1 MDEDAV
7 SRTERGRKEMGAPK
21 RVMGTHLPFFIV
33 KLIQKTSTAKW
44 GFKNK
49 DMVCVPM
56 AACNPTIAS
65 AQTRACVPIPALL
78 GVPFPSA
85 LY

>member
-1 MDEDAV
+1 MDADAV
-7 SRTERGRKEMGAPK
+7 SRTERERKEMGAPK
-21 RVMGTHLPFFIV
+21 RVMGAYLPFFIV

-65 AQTRACVPIPALL
+65 GSDQVPCPH
-78 GVPFPSA
+78 PSFPSA